1 MLSWSYLGALA
12 LALSNLVDSSLGDKH
27 KSNYTAPWQTLP
39 PTPHLP
45 EPNFNGTAP
54 INGIDL
60 WYATFGASLE
70 ISKRRDLNP
79 VVFLH
84 GVYANSDYYGHQ
96 IRHLQDGLYT
106 LITID
111 SRAQGRSGDDPNRPL
126 TYDLMTED
134 MVALM
139 NYLKIDKFSTVGW
152 SDGGCISFDF
162 AMNYTP
168 RIDRIFSFSRT
179 YSPQNI
185 NATIDDSPVW
195 GAYMKRVAKD
205 YEHNAPSSVA
215 FEEASKQLNR
225 MWLTEP
231 VWDATSFVKIPCR
244 YDDDEVPMIWIVDGD
259 SEEAVTR
266 DTPGTLRSWGSDL
279 VILPGVSHFAF
290 LQDPGIFNAM
300 LEQFLN
306 YPRMNDLYMAAESGL

>member
-1 MLSWSYLGALA
+1 MLSWSYLGVLA

-266 DTPGTLRSWGSDL
+266 DTPGTLRSWVSLELLMDSLL
-279 VILPGVSHFAF
+279 VVNS
-290 LQDPGIFNAM
+290 
-300 LEQFLN
+300 
-306 YPRMNDLYMAAESGL
+306 